1 MDTFAWLEAS
11 LLVKAGWKFVSME
24 SGEEFVVI
32 LLGTLMMSELC
43 ADSWGFP
50 LMEVLMQLLV
60 LYSLGL
66 L

>member
-1 MDTFAWLEAS
+1 MDTFIWLEAS
-11 LLVKAGWKFVSME
+11 LPVKAGWKFVSME

-32 LLGTLMMSELC
+32 ILGTLMMPELC
-43 ADSWGFP
+43 ADSWDFP